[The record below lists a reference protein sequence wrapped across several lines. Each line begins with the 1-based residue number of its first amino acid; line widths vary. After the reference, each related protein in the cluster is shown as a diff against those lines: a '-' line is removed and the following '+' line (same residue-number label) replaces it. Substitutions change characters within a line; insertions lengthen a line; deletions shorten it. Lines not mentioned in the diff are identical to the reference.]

1 MSEGGGSAMHE
12 YGPGGER
19 YAARPHPEYVVLEI
33 GEDLGALIVHAGPE
47 LHGAEVEISPSG
59 ADGKRQ
65 HKEVLERKIDG
76 EPAFTAVFDGLA
88 ADRYTLWV
96 AGRPRARDVAVRGGE
111 VAELDWT
118 GARGNE

>member
-1 MSEGGGSAMHE
+1 MSEGDGSAMHE
-12 YGPGGER
+12 HGPGGER

-33 GEDLGALIVHAGPE
+33 GEGLGALIVHAGAE
-47 LHGAEVEISPSG
+47 LHGAEVEISSSG

-111 VAELDWT
+111 VAELD
-118 GARGNE
+118 